1 MHHALRDRAG
11 RQSCGCLIRRSW
23 QTLSKK
29 LCNVCMYH
37 ICTYNNVCVRACM
50 RHSTTEKCVRECV
63 RACVHACVRACVHA
77 FTAFRLKFATHWNNN
92 IACVCICM
100 RACEKAC
107 VYHMCVYNNVCM
119 RVYLH
124 APCLTLPYLTLP
136 YLTNSAVFFTNY
148 CVDLT
153 IKLFSS
159 QIPYNRV
166 CSLQFCC
173 FPYNIITILLFSLQF
188 CCFPYRSNMRT
199 LTTVQRC

>member
-1 MHHALRDRAG
+1 M
-11 RQSCGCLIRRSW
+11 RQTW
-23 QTLSKK
+23 SKK

-37 ICTYNNVCVRACM
+37 ICTYNNVCVRVCM

-100 RACEKAC
+100 RVCEKAC
-107 VYHMCVYNNVCM
+107 VCITCACTTMCACVCICM
-119 RVYLH
+119 
-124 APCLTLPYLTLP
+124 PCLTLPYLTLP

-153 IKLFSS
+153 IKLFSL
-159 QIPYNRV
+159 QIPCNRV

-188 CCFPYRSNMRT
+188 SCFPYRSHMRT